1 MGLDGSEDKP
11 KAATDVEDILAE
23 FDRRSPT
30 LKSLCAKTKDLIED
44 FLESADVPFQSVQAR
59 VKSRKKLREKYLD
72 PEKKYTKLD
81 DITDLAGLRVITYYP
96 DEVDRVAKVIE
107 QEFGIDKD
115 NSADK
120 RRIDLDRFG
129 YSAIN
134 YVCEHLEARTSL
146 GEYKKFAG
154 VIFEIQVTS
163 ILSHAWSEMNHGSYD
178 LGESSPP
185 EVRRRFYQLKALL
198 ELAESQFVEL
208 RDKTT
213 NYARA
218 VAIQVETKVADLPL
232 DVESLKSLIEQE
244 PLIAKIDGEI
254 AALLGVHVSQAASN
268 QSIDLWARGA
278 RRVRLTTVQALRDS
292 LTQHEVGIVEFV
304 RRCREYWGYGT
315 KTYWTR
321 GLSVFQLGK
330 LLIRNEGEAAALKF
344 DKELRLTKA
353 MSSEIAAQVAIAR
366 EILAKRSKR
375 ST

>member
-1 MGLDGSEDKP
+1 MGLDGSENRP
-11 KAATDVEDILAE
+11 NPAADVEDVLNE
-23 FDRRSPT
+23 FDRKSQT
-30 LKSLCAKTKDLIED
+30 LKSLCARTKDLIED

-72 PEKKYTKLD
+72 PEKGYTKLD

-107 QEFGIDKD
+107 QEFGIDKE
-115 NSADK
+115 NSVDK

-134 YVCEHLEARTSL
+134 YVCKHVEARTSL

-185 EVRRRFYQLKALL
+185 DVRRRFFQLKALL

-232 DVESLKSLIEQE
+232 DVGSLKSLIEQE
-244 PLIAKIDGEI
+244 PLIAKIDQEI
-254 AALLGVHVSQAASN
+254 AALLRVPVSQAAPN
-268 QSIDLWARGA
+268 QSIDFWARGA
-278 RRVRLTTVQALRDS
+278 HRVGLTTVQALRDA
-292 LTQHEVGIVEFV
+292 LAENEAGIVEFV
-304 RRCREYWGYGT
+304 RRCREYWGYE
-315 KTYWTR
+315 KKAYWAR
-321 GLSVFQLGK
+321 GLSVFQLEK
-330 LLIRNEGEAAALKF
+330 LLIRSEGEAAALKF
-344 DKELRLTKA
+344 DAELKLSKA
-353 MSSEIAAQVAIAR
+353 MGNEIAAQAAIAR
-366 EILAKRSKR
+366 EIIAKRPKR
-375 ST
+375 PS